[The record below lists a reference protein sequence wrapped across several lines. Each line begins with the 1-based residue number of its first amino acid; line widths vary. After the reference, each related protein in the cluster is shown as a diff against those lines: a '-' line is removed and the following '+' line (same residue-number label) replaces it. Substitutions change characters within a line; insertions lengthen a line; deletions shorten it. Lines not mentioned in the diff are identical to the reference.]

1 MPAPG
6 CPLAQRMCR
15 ALFRAVTP
23 YRRRF
28 VPAGAEALPARSR
41 DGLRLHGWVFLP
53 QKTPIAG
60 TVIIIHGLLRSS
72 AMDGIPNWCRH
83 FRDIYGV
90 AAAALDLR
98 GHGGSADGIPSFG
111 VAESWDIRAFI
122 DACAKRGLPG
132 PYICVGASL
141 GALGAQLAARD
152 DARIAGALLVSMPG
166 WPRQAFRAGAKRVAV
181 FARSQLKQQHGPLL
195 TAVLGPLVEA
205 LGAVAPMLGRAIN
218 RAYGR
223 DMLGAADVR
232 TWATAPA
239 RSARPRLLMVV
250 GDLDVFDWRAG
261 LRAWH
266 AWYPD
271 RPGRPGAWP
280 AQTPDQDAWFVL
292 ARGLHH
298 PPEEPHPGS
307 WPQMA
312 ELVRQFLATVMPPA
326 STSQPATAVADI

>member
-1 MPAPG
+1 
-6 CPLAQRMCR
+6 MCR
-15 ALFRAVTP
+15 ALFRMVIP

-41 DGLRLHGWVFLP
+41 DGLRLHGWFFLP
-53 QKTPIAG
+53 KTTPIAA

-72 AMDGIPNWCRH
+72 AMDGIPAWCRH
-83 FRDIYGV
+83 FRDTHGV

-111 VAESWDIRAFI
+111 VAESWDIRAFV

-132 PYICVGASL
+132 PYILVGASL
-141 GALGAQLAARD
+141 GALGAQLVARD

-181 FARSQLKQQHGPLL
+181 FARSQLKQKHGPLL

-205 LGAVAPMLGRAIN
+205 MGAAAPMLGREVN
-218 RAYGR
+218 RAYGW
-223 DMLGAADVR
+223 DMLGAADLR
-232 TWATAPA
+232 QAPTAPA
-239 RSARPRLLMVV
+239 HRPRILLVV

-261 LRAWH
+261 LRAWR

-280 AQTPDQDAWFVL
+280 AAAPDQGAWFVL
-292 ARGLHH
+292 AKGLRH
-298 PPEEPHPGS
+298 PPEEPHPGT
-307 WPQMA
+307 WPDMGN
-312 ELVRQFLATVMPPA
+312 LVGQFLARILPP
-326 STSQPATAVADI
+326 